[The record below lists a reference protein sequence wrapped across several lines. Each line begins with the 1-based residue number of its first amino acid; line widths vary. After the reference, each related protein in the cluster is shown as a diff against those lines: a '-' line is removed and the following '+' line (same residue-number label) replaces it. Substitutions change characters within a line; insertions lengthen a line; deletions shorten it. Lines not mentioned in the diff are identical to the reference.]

1 MNDNIRTIYLDYK
14 LFVMEIEDSE
24 EIYKTV
30 LMYISSN
37 NQKYDKEEIIVSL
50 KSITETFSNIIDYQK
65 TIENLL
71 KDNELIPSYY
81 LLIVS
86 YYLLIVLI
94 INNITDKIWILL
106 EILKSQKTEHKSITK
121 VENIFNLT
129 NHLLKNMKYILSC
142 VEVEYYKNE
151 KEEPSI

>member
-37 NQKYDKEEIIVSL
+37 NQKHDKEEIIVSL

-71 KDNELIPSYY
+71 KDNELIP
-81 LLIVS
+81 S

>member
-81 LLIVS
+81 LLIV
-86 YYLLIVLI
+86 LI

-129 NHLLKNMKYILSC
+129 NHLLKNMKYILSR

>member
-1 MNDNIRTIYLDYK
+1 MNDNVRTIYLDYK

-81 LLIVS
+81 LV
-86 YYLLIVLI
+86 IVLV

>member
-1 MNDNIRTIYLDYK
+1 MNDNVRTIYLDYK
-14 LFVMEIEDSE
+14 LFVMEIEDSK
-24 EIYKTV
+24 EIYKTT
-30 LMYISSN
+30 LTYISSN
-37 NQKYDKEEIIVSL
+37 NQKYDKEEIIISL
-50 KSITETFSNIIDYQK
+50 KSITETFFNIIDYQK
-65 TIENLL
+65 AIEDLL
-71 KDNELIPSYY
+71 KDNELIP
-81 LLIVS
+81 S

>member
-81 LLIVS
+81 LLIV
-86 YYLLIVLI
+86 LI

-142 VEVEYYKNE
+142 VEMEYYKNE

>member
-1 MNDNIRTIYLDYK
+1 MNDNVRTIYLDYK
-14 LFVMEIEDSE
+14 LFVMEIEDSK
-24 EIYKTV
+24 EIYKTT
-30 LMYISSN
+30 LTYISSN
-37 NQKYDKEEIIVSL
+37 NQKYDKEEIIISL

-65 TIENLL
+65 TIEDLL
-71 KDNELIPSYY
+71 KDNELIP
-81 LLIVS
+81 S

-151 KEEPSI
+151 KEESSI

>member
-1 MNDNIRTIYLDYK
+1 MNDNVRTIYLDYK
-14 LFVMEIEDSE
+14 LFVMEIEDSK
-24 EIYKTV
+24 EIYKTT
-30 LMYISSN
+30 LTYISSN

-71 KDNELIPSYY
+71 KDNELIP
-81 LLIVS
+81 S

-151 KEEPSI
+151 KEELSI

>member
-30 LMYISSN
+30 SMYISSN

-71 KDNELIPSYY
+71 KDNELIP
-81 LLIVS
+81 S

>member
-14 LFVMEIEDSE
+14 LFVMEIENSE
-24 EIYKTV
+24 GIYKTV

-71 KDNELIPSYY
+71 KDNELIP
-81 LLIVS
+81 S

>member
-14 LFVMEIEDSE
+14 LFVTEIEDSE

-65 TIENLL
+65 IIENLL
-71 KDNELIPSYY
+71 KDNELIP
-81 LLIVS
+81 S

>member
-1 MNDNIRTIYLDYK
+1 MNDNVRTIYLDYK
-14 LFVMEIEDSE
+14 LFVMEIEDSK
-24 EIYKTV
+24 EIYKTT
-30 LMYISSN
+30 LTYISSN

-81 LLIVS
+81 LLIV
-86 YYLLIVLI
+86 LI

-106 EILKSQKTEHKSITK
+106 EISKSQKTEHKSITK

>member
-81 LLIVS
+81 LLIV
-86 YYLLIVLI
+86 LI

-129 NHLLKNMKYILSC
+129 NHLLKNMKYILSY

>member
-30 LMYISSN
+30 LVYISSN

-71 KDNELIPSYY
+71 KDNELIP
-81 LLIVS
+81 S

>member
-1 MNDNIRTIYLDYK
+1 MNDNVRTIYLDYK
-14 LFVMEIEDSE
+14 LFVMEIEGSE

-71 KDNELIPSYY
+71 KDNELIP
-81 LLIVS
+81 S

>member
-1 MNDNIRTIYLDYK
+1 
-14 LFVMEIEDSE
+14 MEIEDSE

-30 LMYISSN
+30 LVYISSN

-71 KDNELIPSYY
+71 KDNELIP
-81 LLIVS
+81 S

>member
-1 MNDNIRTIYLDYK
+1 MNDNARTIYLDYK

-81 LLIVS
+81 LLIV
-86 YYLLIVLI
+86 LI

>member
-65 TIENLL
+65 TIESLL
-71 KDNELIPSYY
+71 KDNELIP
-81 LLIVS
+81 S

-142 VEVEYYKNE
+142 VEMEYYKNE

>member
-1 MNDNIRTIYLDYK
+1 MNDNVRTIYLDYK
-14 LFVMEIEDSE
+14 LFVMEIEDSK
-24 EIYKTV
+24 EIYKTT
-30 LMYISSN
+30 LTYISSN
-37 NQKYDKEEIIVSL
+37 NQKYDKEEIIISL
-50 KSITETFSNIIDYQK
+50 KSITETFFNIIDYQK
-65 TIENLL
+65 TIEDLL
-71 KDNELIPSYY
+71 KDNELIP
-81 LLIVS
+81 S

>member
-81 LLIVS
+81 LLIV
-86 YYLLIVLI
+86 LI
-94 INNITDKIWILL
+94 INDITDKIWILL

>member
-81 LLIVS
+81 LLIV
-86 YYLLIVLI
+86 LI

-106 EILKSQKTEHKSITK
+106 EILKSQKTGHKSITK

>member
-1 MNDNIRTIYLDYK
+1 MNDNVRTIYLDYK
-14 LFVMEIEDSE
+14 LFVMEIEDSK
-24 EIYKTV
+24 EIYKTT
-30 LMYISSN
+30 LTYISSN

-50 KSITETFSNIIDYQK
+50 KSITETFFNIIDYQK

-71 KDNELIPSYY
+71 KDNELIP
-81 LLIVS
+81 S

>member
-81 LLIVS
+81 LLIV
-86 YYLLIVLI
+86 LI

-106 EILKSQKTEHKSITK
+106 EILKSQKTGHKSITK

-142 VEVEYYKNE
+142 VEVEY
-151 KEEPSI
+151 

>member
-14 LFVMEIEDSE
+14 LFVMEIEDSK
-24 EIYKTV
+24 EIYKTT
-30 LMYISSN
+30 LTYISSN
-37 NQKYDKEEIIVSL
+37 NQKYDKEEIIISL
-50 KSITETFSNIIDYQK
+50 KSITETFFNIIDYQK
-65 TIENLL
+65 TIEDLL
-71 KDNELIPSYY
+71 KDNELIP
-81 LLIVS
+81 S

-106 EILKSQKTEHKSITK
+106 EILENQKTEHKSINK

>member
-81 LLIVS
+81 LLIV
-86 YYLLIVLI
+86 LI

-106 EILKSQKTEHKSITK
+106 EILENQKTEHKSINK
-121 VENIFNLT
+121 GIFKNKSYNLT
-129 NHLLKNMKYILSC
+129 K
-142 VEVEYYKNE
+142 
-151 KEEPSI
+151 

>member
-1 MNDNIRTIYLDYK
+1 MNDNVRTIYLDYK

-81 LLIVS
+81 LLIV
-86 YYLLIVLI
+86 LI
-94 INNITDKIWILL
+94 INNIT
-106 EILKSQKTEHKSITK
+106 EIIITITK
-121 VENIFNLT
+121 
-129 NHLLKNMKYILSC
+129 MYILSL
-142 VEVEYYKNE
+142 
-151 KEEPSI
+151 I

>member
-81 LLIVS
+81 LLIV
-86 YYLLIVLI
+86 LI

>member
-65 TIENLL
+65 RIENLL
-71 KDNELIPSYY
+71 KDNELIP
-81 LLIVS
+81 S

-129 NHLLKNMKYILSC
+129 NHLLKNMKYILCC
-142 VEVEYYKNE
+142 VDVEYYKNE

>member
-1 MNDNIRTIYLDYK
+1 MNDNVRTIYLDYK

-81 LLIVS
+81 LLIV
-86 YYLLIVLI
+86 LI

>member
-1 MNDNIRTIYLDYK
+1 MNDNVRTIYLDYK

-50 KSITETFSNIIDYQK
+50 NSITETFSNIIDYQK

-71 KDNELIPSYY
+71 KDNELIP
-81 LLIVS
+81 S

>member
-1 MNDNIRTIYLDYK
+1 
-14 LFVMEIEDSE
+14 MEIEDSE

-71 KDNELIPSYY
+71 KDNELIP
-81 LLIVS
+81 S

>member
-14 LFVMEIEDSE
+14 LFVMEIENSE

-65 TIENLL
+65 TIESLL
-71 KDNELIPSYY
+71 KDNELIP
-81 LLIVS
+81 S

>member
-50 KSITETFSNIIDYQK
+50 NSITETFSNIIDYQK
-65 TIENLL
+65 TIENIL
-71 KDNELIPSYY
+71 KDNELIP
-81 LLIVS
+81 S

>member
-14 LFVMEIEDSE
+14 LFVMEIEDSK
-24 EIYKTV
+24 EIYKTT
-30 LMYISSN
+30 LTYISSN
-37 NQKYDKEEIIVSL
+37 NQKYDKEEIIISL

-81 LLIVS
+81 LLIV
-86 YYLLIVLI
+86 LI

-106 EILKSQKTEHKSITK
+106 EILENQKTEHKSINK

>member
-24 EIYKTV
+24 EIYKTT
-30 LMYISSN
+30 LTYISSN

-81 LLIVS
+81 LLIV
-86 YYLLIVLI
+86 LI

-129 NHLLKNMKYILSC
+129 NHLLKNMDYIF
-142 VEVEYYKNE
+142 Y
-151 KEEPSI
+151 

>member
-81 LLIVS
+81 LLIV
-86 YYLLIVLI
+86 LI

-142 VEVEYYKNE
+142 VEVEYYK
-151 KEEPSI
+151 K

>member
-1 MNDNIRTIYLDYK
+1 
-14 LFVMEIEDSE
+14 MEIEDSE

-81 LLIVS
+81 LLIV
-86 YYLLIVLI
+86 LI

-106 EILKSQKTEHKSITK
+106 EILKIQKTGHKSITK